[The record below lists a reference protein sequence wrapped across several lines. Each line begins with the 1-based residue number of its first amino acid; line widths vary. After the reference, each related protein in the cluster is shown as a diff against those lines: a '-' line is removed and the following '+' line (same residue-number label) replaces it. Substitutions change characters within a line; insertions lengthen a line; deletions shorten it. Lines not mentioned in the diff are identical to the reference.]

1 MSRNTDQSQREQKH
15 CMVPKPDVSFSSER
29 WPLSAPLI
37 AKYIDHENM
46 NTSSCVLSSKCTCLL
61 DKHKNSLMST
71 NGAQYMRLAM

>member
-46 NTSSCVLSSKCTCLL
+46 NTF
-61 DKHKNSLMST
+61 MST